1 MNGQLGDRAAWQL
14 GKWAN
19 GQFGNPK
26 SGRGGFRVAK
36 LPSCQIAQ
44 LPVLNEGGVRPVELH
59 FNRHDAGSS
68 FFDLIRERDPALLP
82 QFPAAGREA
91 GEGMPGVPVGT
102 TVLALRYQAGVVI
115 AGDRQATEGYQVA
128 SRRIEKVYAADEH
141 SVVAIAGAAGP
152 CIEMVRLFQTEL
164 AHYEKIEGMNLS
176 LEGKANR
183 LAQMVRANLPLAM
196 QGLLVV
202 PIFAGFDLRRGD
214 GRIFKYDVAGGRYEE
229 TEYYAIGSGGKDA
242 RSSLKKLYRVGLS
255 EDEGIRVAL
264 EGLYDAADEDRGTGG
279 PDFVR
284 GIFPTVKLV
293 TASGAQDITEQ
304 RVAAICATIAEA
316 RKANF

>member
-1 MNGQLGDRAAWQL
+1 M
-14 GKWAN
+14 
-19 GQFGNPK
+19 
-26 SGRGGFRVAK
+26 
-36 LPSCQIAQ
+36 
-44 LPVLNEGGVRPVELH
+44 ELQ

-68 FFDLIRERDPALLP
+68 FFDLVRGREPALLP
-82 QFPAAGREA
+82 QFAAAGREA

-102 TVLALRYQAGVVI
+102 TVLALRYEAGVVI

-128 SRRIEKVYAADEH
+128 SRRIEKVYAADEY
-141 SVVAIAGAAGP
+141 SAVAIAGAAGP

-164 AHYEKIEGMNLS
+164 AHYEKIEGMHLS

-183 LAQMVRANLPLAM
+183 LAQMVRANLPMAM

-202 PIFAGFDLRRGD
+202 PIFAGFDLKRSE

-242 RSSLKKLYRVGLS
+242 RSSLKKLYRAGLA
-255 EDEGIRVAL
+255 EDGAIRTAL
-264 EGLYDAADEDRGTGG
+264 EALYDAADEDRGTGG

-293 TASGAQDITEQ
+293 TAAGAQDVPEE
-304 RVAAICATIAEA
+304 RVAAGCAEIAGA
-316 RKANF
+316 RKATT